1 MIGAGSV
8 VSPSTIIPPGSLVLG
23 IPGKVIRPLKSDE
36 VERITAQVDEV
47 KVKAQQYRICL
58 KDL

>member
-23 IPGKVIRPLKSDE
+23 IPGKVIRPLRPGE
-36 VERITAQVDEV
+36 VERIAAQVDEIKV
-47 KVKAQQYRICL
+47 KVHQYRIGL
-58 KDL
+58 KDF